1 VRTTILT
8 AVILAVASMA
18 APRSP
23 AKDLVEIRV
32 HGHYFSAPA
41 TIPVTVAV
49 EPGASNRALMVEVD
63 GDNYYRSSGKDL
75 EGEKEKR
82 LHVMEFRNLPAGRY
96 ALRARVMSKN
106 GVLGTAVEGL
116 LVTGMI
122 EEP

>member
-1 VRTTILT
+1 MRTTIVT
-8 AVILAVASMA
+8 GVILVLASVVT
-18 APRSP
+18 PRSP
-23 AKDLVEIRV
+23 TKEHVEIRV

-49 EPGASNRALMVEVD
+49 EPGAGNRALMVEVD

-75 EGEKEKR
+75 DGEKEKR

-96 ALRARVMSKN
+96 ALRARVMSKD
-106 GVLGTAVEGL
+106 GVLGSAVEGL